1 MHELWFCDVSLSSVT
16 HNTTSL
22 QCALWCWI
30 FSCADFH
37 ITVIVVSFPCVADC
51 WFDLSDYYYFF
62 LCVIDRACHLIRR
75 VPTGLRAPP
84 RPVCVTTIT
93 TTHTSVATTTRHNN
107 SHILARRHRQ
117 PQPPHSHTRPQ
128 PESLPS
134 HSPSSPR
141 LGLTPRATPSNPHSK
156 PAPHP
161 PPLLSHLVL
170 VSVSPPI
177 PTSVLPPTLS
187 ASS

>member
-1 MHELWFCDVSLSSVT
+1 MCARVLDMYVYTYIFSLIYVHEVCFCDVLLSSAT
-16 HNTTSL
+16 LNTTSL

-84 RPVCVTTIT
+84 RPVCVSPPSPQPTRLSPPPPVT
-93 TTHTSVATTTRHNN
+93 TTHTS
-107 SHILARRHRQ
+107 
-117 PQPPHSHTRPQ
+117 
-128 PESLPS
+128 
-134 HSPSSPR
+134 
-141 LGLTPRATPSNPHSK
+141 
-156 PAPHP
+156 
-161 PPLLSHLVL
+161 
-170 VSVSPPI
+170 
-177 PTSVLPPTLS
+177 
-187 ASS
+187 